1 MCDNVILQIQLFI
14 LLLSIL
20 LLQQVNGN
28 AKLLASKVILN
39 EYLVEGKGLTILYS
53 IYNIG
58 TK

>member
-1 MCDNVILQIQLFI
+1 MLQIQLFI
-14 LLLSIL
+14 ILLSIFS
-20 LLQQVNGN
+20 LQQVNGN

-58 TK
+58 TR